1 MKYWLM
7 SPPIH
12 GTDIHQTNLGK
23 AWLYE
28 PITLDER
35 LKSNDIAY
43 MTFGSRGLYA
53 WGHVGK
59 KEEYQHETIGKS
71 YRITVRWSVVRQD
84 LVPHDRIEKER
95 ELDGLFSFSDGNI
108 ALLTA
113 AQIKALNKLI
123 RMSGEDPP
131 PDLSEIDENSR
142 YEILHAGRPKSVPKF
157 ILGQPLALEETRYV
171 EFKEATG
178 QSIINSIKAN
188 AEEYAVALL
197 NHLGG
202 RVFWGVRDSDGVV
215 TGLSVNRQQRDE
227 IKREVN
233 GKLGTIQPPF
243 PLGDFS
249 LEFYPVQDGQ
259 GEFTDLYVFEL
270 DVPRGSPSQL
280 YATGSNV
287 VIIKTDSGKQKLNH
301 VQAMAE
307 ILRRRGL

>member
-1 MKYWLM
+1 M

-12 GTDIHQTNLGK
+12 GSDIHQNNLGK
-23 AWLYE
+23 AWPYE
-28 PITLDER
+28 PITYDER
-35 LKSNDIAY
+35 LKANDIAY
-43 MTFGSRGLYA
+43 MTFGSIGLYA

-59 KEEYQHETIGKS
+59 KEEYQHETMGKA
-71 YRITVRWSVVRQD
+71 YRITVRWAVVRQD
-84 LVPHDRIEKER
+84 LVQHERIEKER
-95 ELDGLFSFSDGNI
+95 ELDGLFSFPNGNVT
-108 ALLTA
+108 LLTV
-113 AQIKALNKLI
+113 AQIKTLNKLI
-123 RMSGEDPP
+123 RMSGEEPP
-131 PDLSEIDENSR
+131 PDPSEIDEGSL

-157 ILGQPLALEETRYV
+157 ILGQSLALEETRYV
-171 EFKEATG
+171 EFKEVTG
-178 QSIINSIKAN
+178 KGAINSIKDN
-188 AEEYAVALL
+188 ADQYAVALL

-233 GKLGTIQPPF
+233 GKLSTIQPPV
-243 PLGDFS
+243 PLGEFS
-249 LEFYPVQDGQ
+249 LEFYPIQDEQ

-301 VQAMAE
+301 VQVMAE